1 MANTL
6 NEYQQRVVDEVE
18 RNICVISS
26 AASGKAICNSDV
38 VPTPEGMRKVSDIRE
53 GDYLFDRLGRPTKVL
68 GVFPQGEKEVY
79 EITFGDGR
87 TARCSDEHIW
97 RVNKS
102 TWKSKNKWKDMTLKE
117 IMSEPLI
124 DNSRGAYF
132 RIPNSHAVEYSKKDY
147 KVNPYIIG
155 AFLGDGCCLEHA
167 LTISCGDS
175 EVAEHIAEL
184 LGENVTVKKQSES
197 NYSYVFYSN
206 GISIKTKGA
215 LPEELITYSYNK
227 YIPIEYKYGSKEQRI
242 ELINGLF
249 DTDGSC
255 TIGNRKGH
263 KLCSNV
269 TFSTTSKRLAEDVK
283 EVLGSLGIISDIS
296 LDKRTEKYTSGNC
309 FTVYARIPNELKPD
323 FFYIERKKNIART
336 TENEFQKKSFDTTTI
351 RKIESLGYKEEMTC
365 FYVDNDEHLFL
376 MNDFIVTHN
385 TEVITRRVLNIVN
398 GHGVDPSRILC
409 VSFSKDASVTLNQR
423 FEKNGVKGVNC
434 KTFHALALSIVK
446 LVYPSKQIWTKDYE
460 KINVIK
466 KICVNNKFCLNQNS
480 VPTGE
485 IMAYITSRQ
494 MKVPCQVELSLD
506 EDTMKEIFDLYNE
519 FKVSKNLI
527 EFNDMVDMAVEI
539 LKEKPVVR
547 EKYENLYDYI
557 MMDEFQDVSAD
568 QYEFAKMLGK
578 KANMMVVGDVQQCQ
592 PEGTKVMLRNGVVK
606 PIEEIKAGDSVVWYD
621 SSKSYL
627 SGIYTTENRVE
638 KRVKQVA
645 SRDFCD
651 DNLITIFTENGESS
665 SYTPNHIC
673 FAKLRKSEY
682 NHAVYL
688 MCDDNYRF
696 RIGKIILTAE
706 KTFHSNPWRHKMY
719 DEGCSKI
726 WILKSF
732 KTDLEARV
740 LEQKLSYKYSIPQ
753 TCWQT
758 DKVLWTKEDID
769 YIYEGLDTYK
779 SAELCLKEFNR
790 DIKYPLLDKEME
802 ESRNIH
808 YARNAVAE
816 TYAANL
822 MPENME
828 VIVYDRTKSRRKRYE
843 KISKIE
849 YKHITEPI
857 KVYSLEVEG
866 GTYVADNIVTHNC
879 IYGFRG
885 GLSKFMLSFIEDF
898 NAVRMFLPVNYRCN
912 DKIVEMANC
921 LTHVSKDAIANKYID
936 SIPFRKSD
944 VVPDILT
951 FPNSELEKNFV
962 LSTIKDK
969 KFAYKDN
976 LILARTNRQLYDIF
990 SYLIENNIPCKLIGS
1005 LPFYKLSEIA
1015 TILSYLKFLN
1025 NTDNNQA
1032 FMTIINKPNRYIPK
1046 TLIEGIEECTGYG
1059 ESMYERMVS
1068 GEGIELKYM
1077 RNIMELRNF
1086 VNKFNLQTFHNVK
1099 EIIEYIVEELELNIC
1114 LTERCSDAEAVN
1126 SVLENIDTLKSR
1138 CEKYPTIKDFLM
1150 AVKKEYEAC
1159 GKIDDKT
1166 DAVILETIHKS
1177 KGAEAP
1183 RVFVTGFSEGLLPH
1197 ANAISEE
1204 EELHI
1209 FYVAVT
1215 RARDELHIMHS
1226 NNVGI
1231 KKLSISR
1238 FAKYVE
1244 DYIVC

>member
-6 NEYQQRVVDEVE
+6 NEYQQKVVDEVKN
-18 RNICVISS
+18 NICVISS
-26 AASGKAICNSDV
+26 AASGKALCNSDL
-38 VPTPEGMRKVSDIRE
+38 VPTPDGMRKVSDIRE

-68 GVFPQGEKEVY
+68 GVFPQGEKEVW

-87 TARCSDEHIW
+87 TAKCSNEHIW
-97 RVNKS
+97 RVNKT
-102 TWKSKNKWKDMTLKE
+102 TWRNKSKWKDMTLKE
-117 IMSEPLI
+117 IMSGSLI

-132 RIPNSHAVEYSKKDY
+132 RIPNSHCVEYSKKDY
-147 KVNPYIIG
+147 KINPYIIG

-175 EVAEHIAEL
+175 DVAEHVAEL
-184 LGENVTVKKQSES
+184 LGENIVSKRQSES

-206 GISIKTKGA
+206 GISIKTKGT
-215 LPEELITYSYNK
+215 LPEELIDYSYNK
-227 YIPIEYKYGSKEQRI
+227 YIPTEYKYGSKEQRM
-242 ELINGLF
+242 ELLNGLF
-249 DTDGSC
+249 DTDGCC
-255 TIGNRKGH
+255 TIDNRKGH
-263 KLCSNV
+263 KLCSNI

-283 EVLGSLGIISDIS
+283 EVLGSLGIVSNISE
-296 LDKRTEKYTSGNC
+296 DKRTEKYTSGNC
-309 FTVYARIPNELKPD
+309 YTVYARIPNELKSD
-323 FFYIERKKNIART
+323 FFWIKRKKDIART
-336 TENEFQKKSFDTTTI
+336 TENEFQKKTFNTTTI
-351 RKIESLGYKEEMTC
+351 REIKSLGYKEEMTC

-398 GHGVDPSRILC
+398 GHGADPSRILC
-409 VSFSKDASVTLNQR
+409 VSFSKDASTTLANR
-423 FEKNGVKGVNC
+423 FAKNGVVGVFC
-434 KTFHALALSIVK
+434 KTFHALAFSIVK
-446 LVYPSKQIWTKDYE
+446 QCYPSKQIWTKDYE
-460 KINVIK
+460 KVNCIK
-466 KICVNNKFCLNQNS
+466 KICMNNKFSLSYNS
-480 VPTGE
+480 VPAGE
-485 IMAYITSRQ
+485 IMAYITSKQ
-494 MKVPCQVELSLD
+494 MKVPCTVEMSFD
-506 EDTMKEIFDLYNE
+506 EETLEHIFREYNE
-519 FKVSKNLI
+519 FKISKNLI

-539 LKEKPVVR
+539 LNSNEEVR
-547 EKYENLYDYI
+547 EKYENMWDFI
-557 MMDEFQDVSAD
+557 MMDEFQDVSID
-568 QYEFAKMLGK
+568 QYEFARILGK

-606 PIEEIKAGDSVVWYD
+606 PIEEVKAGDSVVWYD
-621 SSKSYL
+621 NSKSYL
-627 SGIYTTENRVE
+627 SGIYTTENCVE

-732 KTDLEARV
+732 KTDLEARI

-769 YIYEGLDTYK
+769 YIYEGLDTCK
-779 SAELCLKEFNR
+779 SAEQCLKEFNR
-790 DIKYPLLDKEME
+790 DIRYPLLDKEME
-802 ESRNIH
+802 KSNNIH
-808 YARNAVAE
+808 YARNAVTE

-828 VIVYDRTKSRRKRYE
+828 VIVYDKNAPHKKRYE

-849 YKHITEPI
+849 YKYITEPI

-866 GTYVADNIVTHNC
+866 GTYIADDIVTHNC

-921 LTHVSKDAIANKYID
+921 LTKVSKDAIANKYID
-936 SIPFRKSD
+936 SIPFRKSEVIPD
-944 VVPDILT
+944 VIQFPT
-951 FPNSELEKNFV
+951 FDFEKDFV
-962 LSTIKDK
+962 LNTVKDG
-969 KFAYKDN
+969 KFAFKDN

-990 SYLIENNIPCKLIGS
+990 THLIDNGVPCKLIGS
-1005 LPFYKLSEIA
+1005 LPFYKLTEVK
-1015 TILSYLKFLN
+1015 TIIDYLKFLN
-1025 NTDNNQA
+1025 DTSNNHA
-1032 FMTIINKPNRYIPK
+1032 FIPIINKPNRFIPK
-1046 TLIEGIEECTGYG
+1046 ALIDELEECTGYG
-1059 ESMYERMVS
+1059 ESIYEKMIS

-1077 RNIMELRNF
+1077 RSINELRNF
-1086 VNKFNLQTFHNVK
+1086 VERYNRKNFSNVA
-1099 EIIEYIVEELELNIC
+1099 EIIEYIVDELELDKC
-1114 LTERCSDAEAVN
+1114 LTERCNDNESVN
-1126 SVLENIDTLKSR
+1126 AVLENIDTLKNR
-1138 CEKYPTIKDFLM
+1138 CERYSTIKEFLL

-1159 GKIDDKT
+1159 SKIDENT

-1226 NNVGI
+1226 ASMGI
-1231 KKLSISR
+1231 KHFSISR

-1244 DYIVC
+1244 GYMI

>member
-1 MANTL
+1 MTNTL
-6 NEYQQRVVDEVE
+6 NEYQQKVVDEIE

-26 AASGKAICNSDV
+26 AASGKAICNSDF
-38 VPTPEGMRKVSDIRE
+38 VPTPYGMRRVSDIRE

-68 GVFPQGEKEVY
+68 GVFPQGEKEVW

-97 RVNKS
+97 RVNKT
-102 TWKSKNKWKDMTLKE
+102 TWKSKDKWKDMTLKE
-117 IMSEPLI
+117 IMSKPLI
-124 DNSRGAYF
+124 NKDRAAYF

-155 AFLGDGCCLEHA
+155 AFLGDGCCLQHA

-175 EVAEHIAEL
+175 EIAEHIAEL
-184 LGENVTVKKQSES
+184 LGENVTVRRQSEF
-197 NYSYVFYSN
+197 NYNYVLYSN
-206 GISIKTKGA
+206 GVSIKTKDI
-215 LPEELITYSYNK
+215 LPEKLITYSYNK
-227 YIPIEYKYGSKEQRI
+227 YIPIEYKYGSKEQRM

-249 DTDGSC
+249 DTDGCC
-255 TIGNRKGH
+255 TIDNRKGH

-296 LDKRTEKYTSGNC
+296 EDKRTEKYTSGNC
-309 FTVYARIPNELKPD
+309 YTVYARIPNELKPD
-323 FFYIERKKNIART
+323 FFWIKRKKDIART
-336 TENEFQKKSFDTTTI
+336 TENEFQKKSFNTTTI
-351 RKIESLGYKEEMTC
+351 REIKSLGYKEEMTC

-409 VSFSKDASVTLNQR
+409 VSFSKDASVTLNRR

-446 LVYPSKQIWTKDYE
+446 AVYPSKQIWTKDYE

-494 MKVPCQVELSLD
+494 MKVPCQVDLSLD
-506 EDTMKEIFDLYNE
+506 VDTLKEIFDLYNE

-539 LKEKPVVR
+539 LNEKPAVR
-547 EKYENLYDYI
+547 EKQENLYDYI

-568 QYEFAKMLGK
+568 QYEFAKILGK
-578 KANMMVVGDVQQCQ
+578 KSNMMVVGDVQQ
-592 PEGTKVMLRNGVVK
+592 
-606 PIEEIKAGDSVVWYD
+606 A
-621 SSKSYL
+621 
-627 SGIYTTENRVE
+627 IY
-638 KRVKQVA
+638 A
-645 SRDFCD
+645 
-651 DNLITIFTENGESS
+651 
-665 SYTPNHIC
+665 
-673 FAKLRKSEY
+673 
-682 NHAVYL
+682 
-688 MCDDNYRF
+688 
-696 RIGKIILTAE
+696 
-706 KTFHSNPWRHKMY
+706 
-719 DEGCSKI
+719 
-726 WILKSF
+726 
-732 KTDLEARV
+732 
-740 LEQKLSYKYSIPQ
+740 
-753 TCWQT
+753 
-758 DKVLWTKEDID
+758 
-769 YIYEGLDTYK
+769 
-779 SAELCLKEFNR
+779 
-790 DIKYPLLDKEME
+790 
-802 ESRNIH
+802 
-808 YARNAVAE
+808 
-816 TYAANL
+816 
-822 MPENME
+822 
-828 VIVYDRTKSRRKRYE
+828 
-843 KISKIE
+843 
-849 YKHITEPI
+849 
-857 KVYSLEVEG
+857 
-866 GTYVADNIVTHNC
+866 
-879 IYGFRG
+879 FRG
-885 GLSKFMLSFIEDF
+885 GLPKFMLSFIDDF

-921 LTHVSKDAIANKYID
+921 LTHVSKDAIANNYID

-944 VVPDILT
+944 VIPDILV
-951 FPNSELEKNFV
+951 FPHSDLEKRFV
-962 LSTIKDK
+962 LNTIKDK

-990 SYLIENNIPCKLIGS
+990 SYLIDNDVPCKLIGS
-1005 LPFYKLSEIA
+1005 LPFYKLSEIS

-1032 FMTIINKPNRYIPK
+1032 FMAIINKPNRYIPK
-1046 TLIEGIEECTGYG
+1046 ALIEEIEECTGYG
-1059 ESMYERMVS
+1059 ESMYEKMIS
-1068 GEGIELKYM
+1068 GDGIELKYM
-1077 RNIMELRNF
+1077 RNITELRNF
-1086 VNKFNLQTFHNVK
+1086 VNRFNLQNFHNVK
-1099 EIIEYIVEELELNIC
+1099 EIIEYIVDELELNIC
-1114 LTERCSDAEAVN
+1114 LTEKCSDAEGVN
-1126 SVLENIDTLKSR
+1126 SVLENIDTLKGR

-1159 GKIDDKT
+1159 GKIDDST

-1226 NNVGI
+1226 STTGTKNF
-1231 KKLSISR
+1231 SISR
-1238 FAKYVE
+1238 FAHYVKE
-1244 DYIVC
+1244 YVVC

>member
-6 NEYQQRVVDEVE
+6 NEYQQRVVDEIE

-26 AASGKAICNSDV
+26 AASGKAICNSDF
-38 VPTPEGMRKVSDIRE
+38 VPTPDGMRKVSDIRE

-97 RVNKS
+97 RVTKS
-102 TWKSKNKWKDMTLKE
+102 TWSNKNKWKDMTLKE
-117 IMSEPLI
+117 IMSKPLI

-132 RIPNSHAVEYSKKDY
+132 RIPNSHAVEYPKKDY

-227 YIPIEYKYGSKEQRI
+227 HIPIEYKYGSKEQRM

-255 TIGNRKGH
+255 TIDNRKGH

-296 LDKRTEKYTSGNC
+296 FDKRTEKYTSGNC

-336 TENEFQKKSFDTTTI
+336 TENEFQKKSFNTTTI

-365 FYVDNDEHLFL
+365 FYVDNEEHLFL

-460 KINVIK
+460 KVNVIK

-494 MKVPCQVELSLD
+494 MKVSCQVEMSLD
-506 EDTMKEIFDLYNE
+506 EDTLKEIFDLYNE

-539 LKEKPVVR
+539 LNEKPVVR

-568 QYEFAKMLGK
+568 QYAFAKILGK
-578 KANMMVVGDVQQCQ
+578 KANMMVVGDVQQ
-592 PEGTKVMLRNGVVK
+592 
-606 PIEEIKAGDSVVWYD
+606 S
-621 SSKSYL
+621 
-627 SGIYTTENRVE
+627 IY
-638 KRVKQVA
+638 A
-645 SRDFCD
+645 
-651 DNLITIFTENGESS
+651 
-665 SYTPNHIC
+665 
-673 FAKLRKSEY
+673 
-682 NHAVYL
+682 
-688 MCDDNYRF
+688 
-696 RIGKIILTAE
+696 
-706 KTFHSNPWRHKMY
+706 
-719 DEGCSKI
+719 
-726 WILKSF
+726 
-732 KTDLEARV
+732 
-740 LEQKLSYKYSIPQ
+740 
-753 TCWQT
+753 
-758 DKVLWTKEDID
+758 
-769 YIYEGLDTYK
+769 
-779 SAELCLKEFNR
+779 
-790 DIKYPLLDKEME
+790 
-802 ESRNIH
+802 
-808 YARNAVAE
+808 
-816 TYAANL
+816 
-822 MPENME
+822 
-828 VIVYDRTKSRRKRYE
+828 
-843 KISKIE
+843 
-849 YKHITEPI
+849 
-857 KVYSLEVEG
+857 
-866 GTYVADNIVTHNC
+866 
-879 IYGFRG
+879 FRG
-885 GLSKFMLSFIEDF
+885 GLSKFMLSFINDF

-936 SIPFRKSD
+936 SIPFRLSN
-944 VVPDILT
+944 VIPDILT
-951 FPNSELEKNFV
+951 FNNSELEKNFV
-962 LSTIKDK
+962 LNTIKDK

-1005 LPFYKLSEIA
+1005 LPFYKLSEIS

-1032 FMTIINKPNRYIPK
+1032 FMAIINKPNRYIPK

-1126 SVLENIDTLKSR
+1126 SVLENIDTLKGR

-1231 KKLSISR
+1231 KNLSISR